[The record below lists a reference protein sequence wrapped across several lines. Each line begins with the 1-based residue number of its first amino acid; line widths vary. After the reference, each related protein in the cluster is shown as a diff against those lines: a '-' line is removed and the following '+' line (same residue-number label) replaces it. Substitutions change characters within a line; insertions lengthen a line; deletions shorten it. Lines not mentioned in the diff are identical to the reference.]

1 MISQITVFHAH
12 PGRLWRRLV
21 PGLLGRG
28 AAAAAPSS
36 RGSAGAAQS
45 GGDLWRLG
53 AGDLLVI

>member
-28 AAAAAPSS
+28 AAAAAPS
-36 RGSAGAAQS
+36 AGAAQS
-45 GGDLWRLG
+45 GRDLWRLG